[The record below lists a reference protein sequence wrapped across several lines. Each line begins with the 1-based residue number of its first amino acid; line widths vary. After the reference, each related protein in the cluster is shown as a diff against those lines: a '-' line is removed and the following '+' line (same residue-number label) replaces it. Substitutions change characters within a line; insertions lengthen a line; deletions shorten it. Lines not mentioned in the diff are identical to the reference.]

1 MLEEVN
7 VTGSDYKSTAPWKHM
22 GEEERNLFLESR
34 KDNPSLDIYDWYSS
48 DFERYMKNL

>member
-1 MLEEVN
+1 
-7 VTGSDYKSTAPWKHM
+7 M